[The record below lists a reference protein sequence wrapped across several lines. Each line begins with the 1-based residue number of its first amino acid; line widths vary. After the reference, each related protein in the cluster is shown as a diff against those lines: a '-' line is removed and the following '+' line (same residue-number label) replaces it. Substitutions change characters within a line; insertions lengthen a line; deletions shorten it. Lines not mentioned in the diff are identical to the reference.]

1 MLTFKGG
8 LCMKIQNLKV
18 YAAYTA
24 IAASAMVGSIAYSN
38 AQIEKMQISFQE
50 SIDEYTEK
58 EELMLQKYD
67 DLLVEF
73 DSCQQEMGKMKRQFN
88 LLLNK
93 QEEKAKEKDTK
104 EEVNED
110 ENRIN
115 SIVISKQEDGQYL
128 LNFYKVGVQPYDYMM
143 TTDIASTLTSVDSSY
158 IENIETVFLDGCD
171 DPKVFDVI
179 QHFKKLKKLN
189 LDDCAFTDVSKI
201 ARLNEIEF
209 LRISGCPN
217 VSDISSFKTLANLK
231 VFILN
236 DTEVEDIEALSYL
249 PSLEVADLKGNKI
262 VNPCCLQDLPK
273 LYSLVLTDNCIT
285 NPYYLSGLVDHSIIS
300 DKDVQEII
308 NSDTPV
314 KAIKGTL

>member
-1 MLTFKGG
+1 MLTFKGE
-8 LCMKIQNLKV
+8 LYMKVQNLKV
-18 YAAYTA
+18 YAVSTV
-24 IAASAMVGSIAYSN
+24 IATSAMVGSIAYSN

-50 SIDEYTEK
+50 SIDEYAKK
-58 EELMLQKYD
+58 EELRLQKYD
-67 DLLVEF
+67 NLLVEL

-93 QEEKAKEKDTK
+93 EEEKEKNTEE
-104 EEVNED
+104 EEVSED
-110 ENRIN
+110 VNRIN
-115 SIVISKQEDGQYL
+115 SIVIAKQENGQYL
-128 LNFYKVGVQPYDYMM
+128 LNFYKVGNQPYDYIM
-143 TTDIASTLTSVDSSY
+143 TTDISSALLSTDSRY
-158 IENIETVFLDGCD
+158 IENIETVFLDGCENS
-171 DPKVFDVI
+171 KVFDI
-179 QHFKKLKKLN
+179 LQHFKKLKKLN
-189 LDDCAFTDVSKI
+189 LDDCKFTDVSKI
-201 ARLNEIEF
+201 ARFNELEF

-217 VSDISSFKTLANLK
+217 ISDISSFKSLVNLK

-249 PSLEVADLKGNKI
+249 SALEVADLKGNKI

-273 LYSLVLTDNCIT
+273 LYNLVLTGNCIT

-300 DKDVQEII
+300 EKDVQEII